1 MLWTQKLSDNKLRDI
16 MDKVEDLLITGVTG
30 DEELRNLAETWYDN
44 SVGMERFMAL
54 SIDVWKEAAFRW
66 INNMYMLPLSRGKR
80 YGVYRKRIRT
90 D

>member
-1 MLWTQKLSDNKLRDI
+1 MKRMLWTQKLSNDKLKDI
-16 MDKVEDLLITGVTG
+16 LDKVDDLQITGVNV

-66 INNMYMLPLSRGKR
+66 RNK
-80 YGVYRKRIRT
+80 
-90 D
+90 